1 MSEDVQPDAA
11 TDEVRSDYEAVHTE
25 GGAYAPP
32 EDTETSAS
40 AEVDDTL
47 TGGNPPVDDAD
58 QFPRE
63 YVEKL
68 RKESAGY
75 RDKAKTA
82 EGRSDE
88 LARQLFT
95 ARVAATG
102 LLADPRDLPFDANWL
117 DSETELRG
125 AIAALLDDKPHLKAR
140 TITGDIGQGQR
151 GTPPPVSLIGLLRG
165 ER

>member
-11 TDEVRSDYEAVHTE
+11 TDRQVSQD
-25 GGAYAPP
+25 
-32 EDTETSAS
+32 ETP
-40 AEVDDTL
+40 DDTAGA
-47 TGGNPPVDDAD
+47 TNAASDDAD
-58 QFPRE
+58 QFPRD
-63 YVEKL
+63 YVERL

-88 LARQLFT
+88 LARQLFA

-140 TITGDIGQGQR
+140 NVTGDIGQGRR
-151 GTPPPVSLIGLLRG
+151 GEAAAKVNLIGLLRG